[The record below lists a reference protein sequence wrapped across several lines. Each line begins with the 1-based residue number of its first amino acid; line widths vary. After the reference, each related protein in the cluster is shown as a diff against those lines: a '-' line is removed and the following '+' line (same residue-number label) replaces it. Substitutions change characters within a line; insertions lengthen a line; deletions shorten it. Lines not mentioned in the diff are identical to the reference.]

1 MASMEERMSA
11 VERALRL
18 QDRERSVQ
26 RALFTTAMSD
36 IHLRID
42 DLTLKVDGVSQRLD
56 AVQADV
62 SAMQADVSAIL
73 RLLNQK
79 FPPG

>member
-11 VERALRL
+11 VERAP
-18 QDRERSVQ
+18 
-26 RALFTTAMSD
+26 FTTAMSD

-56 AVQADV
+56 AVH
-62 SAMQADVSAIL
+62 ADVSAIL

>member
-1 MASMEERMSA
+1 MA
-11 VERALRL
+11 
-18 QDRERSVQ
+18 
-26 RALFTTAMSD
+26 TAMSD

-42 DLTLKVDGVSQRLD
+42 DLTLKVDGV
-56 AVQADV
+56 VH
-62 SAMQADVSAIL
+62 ADVSAIL